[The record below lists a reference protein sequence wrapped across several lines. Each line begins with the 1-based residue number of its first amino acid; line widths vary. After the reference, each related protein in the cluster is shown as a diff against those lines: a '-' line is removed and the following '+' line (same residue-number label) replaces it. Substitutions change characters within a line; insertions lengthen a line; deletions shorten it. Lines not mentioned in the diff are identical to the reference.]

1 MADLDGVIIG
11 APAGMEDLSN
21 VWSDRPA
28 WMTEITDIAEIF
40 PVIASD
46 GPART
51 YGGLGV
57 NVDNTLVVDPAAEN
71 YWETVIQAVLPS
83 GGVQGV
89 CGGVASDN
97 WWNLQ
102 RFITEASTLSAEHLM
117 DRINWTSLDQHMIG
131 VSVPGMFW
139 GRTDVLPVPQ
149 DRRFLTAYKLGHSD
163 LVQLIEDRYAL
174 TILAGIPPS
183 APRFAT
189 QCRLGT
195 GVQLVEWDI
204 PDTSGSGPITEYRIY
219 RGTDPAAMAQLD
231 VVDGSTLHYLD
242 PAAPDGAI
250 YYVTCY
256 NNVIESV
263 AGWATSV
270 EEPDLTC
277 RSLRGCICGSA
288 VCGLGYAGWVGVAGV
303 RIVPD
308 GQVNVPHTGSVQL
321 GAVTYPADATVPA
334 VAWSSSSALIT
345 VDGTGLVTGTG
356 KAAAAIITAR
366 AIDGGC
372 EYDVARAVTTYNTM
386 VDDMAAL
393 LLAAG
398 FSNIYT
404 RFSPDVCPAIMLL
417 QTSGLPSSNAVPI
430 DTAGLLVMVRDSS
443 LASGRATVKAVHDA
457 LHSAA
462 PVEISSTHY
471 YTIEA
476 LSTGTYSEKTP
487 KGPRYVFTLNLLVE
501 RAGMLEGGL

>member
-1 MADLDGVIIG
+1 MRVPGFGIGDVVGFYWDDPIHNAHLNGEAVQAGVGTQVGVPQGNYYTAPVIPAINKLWESRRTLHDQQYISLNPDMIPVGGAFMYIERSDAIG
-11 APAGMEDLSN
+11 L
-21 VWSDRPA
+21 
-28 WMTEITDIAEIF
+28 IAE
-40 PVIASD
+40 
-46 GPART
+46 
-51 YGGLGV
+51 
-57 NVDNTLVVDPAAEN
+57 E
-71 YWETVIQAVLPS
+71 
-83 GGVQGV
+83 
-89 CGGVASDN
+89 
-97 WWNLQ
+97 
-102 RFITEASTLSAEHLM
+102 
-117 DRINWTSLDQHMIG
+117 
-131 VSVPGMFW
+131 
-139 GRTDVLPVPQ
+139 
-149 DRRFLTAYKLGHSD
+149 RFLTQHKFY
-163 LVQLIEDRYAL
+163 EDEIRLMSEEIVL
-174 TILAGIPPS
+174 TILHGLPPS
-183 APRFAT
+183 APRFVT
-189 QCRLGT
+189 QCRLGA

-219 RGTDPAAMAQLD
+219 RGTDPAAMTQLD
-231 VVDGSTLHYLD
+231 VVGGSTLHYLD
-242 PAAPDGAI
+242 PAAPDGSI

-303 RIVPD
+303 RIMPD

-321 GAVTYPADATVPA
+321 GAVTYPTDATVPA

-345 VDGTGLVTGTG
+345 VDGTGLVTGTS

-366 AIDGGC
+366 ATDGGC